1 MKNKDIVYA
10 KQAAKIYS
18 DSYKPSYNVFRFMK
32 SIIGVVMYGSS
43 TVSYVPAKKK
53 NDQIKTLSEGFF
65 LKMFSFL
72 I

>member
-43 TVSYVPAKKK
+43 TVSYIPAKKRM
-53 NDQIKTLSEGFF
+53 IK
-65 LKMFSFL
+65 
-72 I
+72 